1 MAEKQSKTPARSG
14 RNVPVAHE
22 EGWQPFVG
30 LRREID
36 RLFEDFL
43 PAGWRE
49 PSRPTI
55 FDFDFGRPGSAAFQ
69 VAPAMD
75 VVEKEKAFEITA
87 ELPGMDEKDIEI
99 SVSNGAIVIKG
110 EKSEEKEE
118 KEKEYFMS
126 ERRYGS
132 FRRSFQLPETVDAD
146 RIEAAFAKGVLTVKL
161 PKSVEAQKSEKKIE
175 VKAA

>member
-1 MAEKQSKTPARSG
+1 MAENMTKAPVKSGKTI
-14 RNVPVAHE
+14 PVTHE
-22 EGWQPFVG
+22 EGWQPFVS

-36 RLFEDFL
+36 RLFDDVL
-43 PAGWRE
+43 PVRWRTRSQ
-49 PSRPTI
+49 PAI
-55 FDFDFGRPGSAAFQ
+55 FDFDFGWPSRSAFQ
-69 VAPAMD
+69 LAPAID
-75 VVEKEKAFEITA
+75 VVEKDKAFEITA

-99 SVSNGAIVIKG
+99 ALSNRSIVIKG

-118 KEKEYFMS
+118 KDKEYYMS

-146 RIEAAFAKGVLTVKL
+146 KIEASFAKGVLTVKL
-161 PKSVEAQKSEKKIE
+161 PKSNEAQKAEKKIE

>member
-1 MAEKQSKTPARSG
+1 MAENVSKAPVKTAK
-14 RNVPVAHE
+14 NVPVSRQ
-22 EGWQPFVG
+22 EGWQPFVS

-43 PAGWRE
+43 P
-49 PSRPTI
+49 SRPRTASQPTI
-55 FDFDFGRPGSAAFQ
+55 FDFDFGWPSRAAFQ

-75 VVEKEKAFEITA
+75 VVEKDTAFEITA

-99 SVSNGAIVIKG
+99 SLSNGSIVIKG

-118 KEKEYFMS
+118 KDKEYYMS

-132 FRRSFQLPETVDAD
+132 FRRSFALPDTVDSD
-146 RIEAAFAKGVLTVKL
+146 KIEAAFAKGVLTVRL
-161 PKSVEAQKSEKKIE
+161 PKSAEARKSEKKIE